1 MNFLYIISIVILFTL
16 ICIVKK
22 SEKKLEIIPTS
33 IILILC
39 ILVYQV
45 LLCWLFSTLNIAITL
60 LSVSI
65 CNILL
70 SFVFIVLLIKKGFQ
84 KYTINKKDTII
95 TLLLFLVIIGITY
108 KDVGFF
114 ENIRYYST
122 DASIHYISAREFYEN
137 DKMLNKTENTETA
150 KEMMPIAYVNVGMLF
165 KAFEPIVGQMNF
177 YKIFL
182 IFDVAIFYFSAILFY
197 FTIKSKIENKW
208 HIIFATILTII
219 YLCGYPLNNILNGFY
234 YLGIGCLIAN
244 GILWLMLSKEE
255 MNKNAKRIILSLL
268 NMGVIFSYALFAP
281 VVYLSVF
288 LYNGYCNYKLNK
300 KIITKSFIIDTL
312 VELIIPGILGV
323 IYLLLPD
330 VTKVEIISNDGYI
343 YKKLLINI
351 IFFIPFVA
359 YFYFEKI
366 KTKKLNYIVFY
377 FITLILYM
385 CVLYIGIKAS
395 IVSEYYFYKNAYLLW
410 SVLLI
415 SFFFGVVNFI
425 KKYPKEKIIA
435 IVYIGVYVFL
445 FTVGIISQR
454 QLLSIYDIYNNNISL
469 INAKEN
475 LVQEDVIILSYIYD
489 NNLLSKTENN
499 ILFIGDFMQEAWI
512 RSIFTYRNR
521 YPLEKANHLNY
532 IEKWNNNEIP
542 YLVCFENSNTYKK
555 VKKAINFENKNI
567 IFETENAKIYMYN

>member
-1 MNFLYIISIVILFTL
+1 MNFLYIISVVVLFIL
-16 ICIVKK
+16 ICMVKK
-22 SEKKLEIIPTS
+22 SEKKLEIIPTA

-45 LLCWLFSTLNIAITL
+45 LICWLFSTINIAITL
-60 LSVSI
+60 LSISI

-70 SFVFIVLLIKKGFQ
+70 SFACIVILIKNGFQ
-84 KYTINKKDTII
+84 KYTINKKDSLV

-182 IFDVAIFYFSAILFY
+182 IFDITIFLFSAILFY
-197 FTIKSKIENKW
+197 FIIKEKIENKW
-208 HIIFATILTII
+208 HTIFAIILSII

-234 YLGIGCLIAN
+234 YLGIGCLMAN
-244 GILWLMLSKEE
+244 AILWLMLYKEKF
-255 MNKNAKRIILSLL
+255 NKIVERIILFLL
-268 NMGVIFSYALFAP
+268 NTGLILSYALFAP
-281 VVYLSVF
+281 IIYGSIF
-288 LYNGYCNYKLNK
+288 IYKIYKTYKNNK
-300 KIITKSFIIDTL
+300 KIINKEFIIDTII
-312 VELIIPGILGV
+312 ELIIPGLLGV
-323 IYLLLPD
+323 TFLLLPD
-330 VTKVEIISNDGYI
+330 IKRMEYISMDGYI
-343 YKKLLINI
+343 YKNLFINI
-351 IFFIPFVA
+351 VFFIPFIA
-359 YFYFEKI
+359 YFYFKKI
-366 KTKKLNYIVFY
+366 KERKFNYIVFY
-377 FITLILYM
+377 FITLILYI
-385 CVLYIGIKAS
+385 VILYIGTKVN

-425 KKYPKEKIIA
+425 KQYPKENIIA
-435 IVYIGVYVFL
+435 IVYIVVYIFL
-445 FTVGIISQR
+445 FVIGIINQK
-454 QLLSIYDIYNNNISL
+454 QLLSIYDIYDNNRIL

-475 LVQEDVIILSYIYD
+475 INKEDVIILRYIYD

-512 RSIFTYRNR
+512 RSMFTYRNR

-555 VKKAINFENKNI
+555 IKESINFENKKV
-567 IFETENAKIYMYN
+567 IFETENSKIYEN